1 MFKSMKMRLSLSLI
15 IFLFWSSCGF
25 KVINKK
31 ELINFDVSGI
41 NLVGDQQI
49 NYKIKNK
56 LSRFEQN
63 NKKNLITL
71 DIKTKK
77 NKSIK
82 EKNINN
88 EITKYEISI
97 NVSVIVK
104 SVNGNF
110 SDNFELTKR
119 GNYIVETQYASTLNN
134 EKNLIQNLTS
144 DISDEIIE
152 ELILKFNDL

>member
-1 MFKSMKMRLSLSLI
+1 MKMRLSLSLI

-31 ELINFDVSGI
+31 ELINFDVTGI

-63 NKKNLITL
+63 NKNLITL

-77 NKSIK
+77 INQLK
-82 EKNINN
+82 KNINN

>member
-1 MFKSMKMRLSLSLI
+1 MKMRLSLSLI
-15 IFLFWSSCGF
+15 IFLFWSSWGF

-31 ELINFDVSGI
+31 ELINFDVTGI

-77 NKSIK
+77 
-82 EKNINN
+82 INQLKKK
-88 EITKYEISI
+88 I
-97 NVSVIVK
+97 
-104 SVNGNF
+104 
-110 SDNFELTKR
+110 
-119 GNYIVETQYASTLNN
+119 
-134 EKNLIQNLTS
+134 LIM
-144 DISDEIIE
+144 
-152 ELILKFNDL
+152 K